1 VHSIPHPKGLPH
13 MISTSAPSRRS
24 FLRLAGLAASLPVVS
39 EGHLAWAALPQ
50 QTAMPVKEVPRSRVY
65 HAFPPGSVVINANEN
80 PMGPSP
86 AALAAITKAAT
97 NGGRYDGNGLV
108 DHLTQTAA
116 KQFDIPTDH
125 IAIYAGSS
133 EPLSY
138 SVLAFTSPARGYV
151 TADPSYE
158 SGMWAANNAHAK
170 ISRVPLT
177 STYGHDMKAM
187 VAADPHA
194 GLIYVCNPNNP
205 TGTTTPREDIMWA
218 ADNMPKGA
226 ILLVDEAYIHLS
238 DEQSVTELV
247 KAGKDV
253 IILRTFSKVYG
264 MAGIRCGFA
273 LGRPDL
279 LKQLQQFG
287 TNFMPV
293 TAVAAAIASL
303 EDPALVPTRKKM
315 IAETRNQTFDWLRAN
330 HYKFIPSVSN
340 CFMIDTGRDG
350 KAMIATLAAKNVYIG
365 RTWPI
370 WPTYVRV
377 TVGLPNEMAK
387 FQTAFAAA
395 MSTSGAV
402 SA

>member
-1 VHSIPHPKGLPH
+1 MNPQ
-13 MISTSAPSRRS
+13 TSRRS
-24 FLRLAGLAASLPVVS
+24 FLRFAGLAASVPLLS
-39 EGHLAWAALPQ
+39 ESHLAWAAMQ
-50 QTAMPVKEVPRSRVY
+50 QATPVAATKEVPRSRVF
-65 HAFPPGSVVINANEN
+65 HAFPPGSIVINANEN

-86 AALAAITKAAT
+86 AALAAISAAAAT
-97 NGGRYDGNGLV
+97 GGRYDANGVV

-116 KQFDIPTDH
+116 KQFDVPADH
-125 IAIYAGSS
+125 IAVYAGSS

-138 SVLAFTSPARGYV
+138 AVLAFTSPARGYV

-158 SGMWAANNAHAK
+158 SGMWAANSAHAK
-170 ISRVPLT
+170 ISKVPLT

-187 VAADPHA
+187 VAADPRA

-205 TGTTTPREDIMWA
+205 TGTITPREDIMWA

-226 ILLVDEAYIHLS
+226 ILMVDEAYIHLC
-238 DEQSVTELV
+238 DEQSVMDLV

-253 IILRTFSKVYG
+253 IVLRTFSKVYG

-273 LGRPDL
+273 VGRPDL

-303 EDPALVPTRKKM
+303 EDPALVPARKKA
-315 IAETRNQTFDWLRAN
+315 IAAVRNHTFDWLRAN
-330 HYKFIPSVSN
+330 HYKFVPSVSN
-340 CFMIDTGRDG
+340 CFMVDTGRDG
-350 KAMIATLAAKNVYIG
+350 KEVIAAMAAHDVYIG

-370 WPTYVRV
+370 WPTYVRI
-377 TVGLPNEMAK
+377 TVGLPHEMEK
-387 FQTAFAAA
+387 FQTTFASV
-395 MSTSGAV
+395 MSGSGAV
-402 SA
+402 TA